1 MKRYLLTFVLVLST
15 ILGQPAPCL
24 TQELDEAVAS
34 DLSGLRSGL
43 VMAIYA
49 EGEIGFLE
57 AFGSPTPVRERILSA
72 DQIFPFPAL
81 TAVLIGITVEALAE
95 AEVLDVEAPIS
106 HYLSGLSPRL
116 GQITLSQLL
125 THTGGLDDAQV
136 PADQSWDDAL
146 DKLKDWA
153 LVTESGVVYSQ
164 SRYSFPLALR
174 VVEEAV
180 GKPFSDIAAAAILGP
195 LTMERSTFDL
205 DRAKEL
211 GLIDG
216 LGMNPT
222 PEIPFLLVPATPES
236 QGLPVLFTTAEDV
249 TRLLAAWMTA
259 EIRGTRPWTKTDS
272 LPVPNPAGFRA
283 GVHLDEF
290 RGHLRVDLTASSM
303 GFGAGFYMFPEAKIG
318 MMVWG
323 TSAVPRRTALFAQ
336 ERITSALPAAQPT
349 ASDAAG
355 SGVEPEASPAAG
367 IPPQAV
373 GWAGEYRNGDEKVV
387 LRQVERGLAY
397 INGTEE
403 LELASGPG
411 GRMTVLWSDGRPTS
425 MTFRLIL
432 DRKGRRYVQRGTA
445 ALSKVFLHKDDAVR

>member
-1 MKRYLLTFVLVLST
+1 MKGHFLTGVFVLST
-15 ILGQPAPCL
+15 ILGQPAQCL

-34 DLSGLRSGL
+34 DLRGLQSGL

-49 EGEIGFLE
+49 KGKIGFLE
-57 AFGSPTPVRERILSA
+57 AYGSPTPMREEILSA

-81 TAVLIGITVEALAE
+81 TAVLIGIIVEALAE

-106 HYLSGLSPRL
+106 HYLPGLSPRL
-116 GQITLSQLL
+116 GQITLGQLL

-136 PADQSWDDAL
+136 RADQSWDDAL

-153 LVTESGVVYSQ
+153 LITESGVVYSK

-180 GKPFSDIAAAAILGP
+180 GQPFSAIAAAAILGP

-216 LGMNPT
+216 LEMNST
-222 PEIPFLLVPATPES
+222 PESPFLLVPSKPES

-259 EIRGTRPWTKTDS
+259 EIRGTRPWTRTDS
-272 LPVPNPAGFRA
+272 IPVPNPAGFRA

-303 GFGAGFYMFPEAKIG
+303 GFGAGFYMFPEAKIS

-336 ERITSALPAAQPT
+336 ERIISALPAGKPT
-349 ASDAAG
+349 ASDTAG
-355 SGVEPEASPAAG
+355 RASELEGSPADG
-367 IPPQAV
+367 IPSYSIRLLA
-373 GWAGEYRNGDEKVV
+373 
-387 LRQVERGLAY
+387 QVIESR
-397 INGTEE
+397 
-403 LELASGPG
+403 
-411 GRMTVLWSDGRPTS
+411 
-425 MTFRLIL
+425 
-432 DRKGRRYVQRGTA
+432 
-445 ALSKVFLHKDDAVR
+445 